1 MKIAHLNSSCIDKS
15 NGRKV
20 RKKMCGPRHTR
31 PKGRRRSCNTFS
43 CDFEWASDRWEPC
56 TRSCGSQGLR
66 QRQVYCV
73 PLQNNQTQDVQL
85 WRQMVDPRKC
95 PGDRPKRISEC
106 NRVPCPAKWI
116 AIGTFTK
123 LPIIEFSPFLHPFF
137 ALGWSDCSST
147 CGSNGIQKM
156 RFECEPPDGEVF
168 YDCGI
173 EPISVRKCQNNPTC
187 PSVEVCDG
195 DDSPICQ
202 DATMMRYCIIPDYR
216 KKCCG
221 SCSRYNGE

>member
-1 MKIAHLNSSCIDKS
+1 MA
-15 NGRKV
+15 
-20 RKKMCGPRHTR
+20 
-31 PKGRRRSCNTFS
+31 
-43 CDFEWASDRWEPC
+43 DFV
-56 TRSCGSQGLR
+56 L
-66 QRQVYCV
+66 
-73 PLQNNQTQDVQL
+73 L
-85 WRQMVDPRKC
+85 K
-95 PGDRPKRISEC
+95 
-106 NRVPCPAKWI
+106 
-116 AIGTFTK
+116 FTK
-123 LPIIEFSPFLHPFF
+123 LISRKIWVIEKRKIMKCSLPFVFNFKNIIFCP
-137 ALGWSDCSST
+137 AGWSDCSST

-173 EPISVRKCQNNPTC
+173 EPISVRKCQNNPAC

-216 KKCCG
+216 KKCCR